1 MQCSNALS
9 QMSNLPIWAVIPHY
23 FRHCPPAN
31 SLVQQITYAAT
42 TGPYSK
48 CIMISQAWRKQH
60 WNIRV
65 KYAREC
71 QYAVKGRAYSFAS
84 ALFYH
89 HMYMYVCVCHP
100 WKWTQKNCS
109 KVNLCVCSALYVVKR
124 LHLYIAFLQHH
135 VSHNIMM
142 KTFLKTLDNLYWV
155 WWKPLLN

>member
-1 MQCSNALS
+1 MQCTNALT
-9 QMSNLPIWAVIPHY
+9 QMSNLPIWAMIPHY
-23 FRHCPPAN
+23 FRHWPPAN

-60 WNIRV
+60 WNSRV

-71 QYAVKGRAYSFAS
+71 HMPGRVGPT
-84 ALFYH
+84 ALLQLCFIIICTC
-89 HMYMYVCVCHP
+89 MCVCAIHGNELR
-100 WKWTQKNCS
+100 KNCS